1 MPLNHNLKPLQ
12 DNEIAGPITTNP
24 IIKHL
29 QGMNSLSEFLAIE
42 PNGQG
47 SVNFDFDAYS
57 LAKVILGMVENG
69 ETLSFDFKCTLDE
82 DHLAV
87 AAGKVYLPETVVS
100 VSGMSETLGNS
111 DSGKMVY
118 VRLSKSGSTIQGEL
132 VFDDPITHTLMTGN
146 NNYRVCLP
154 VAIVTGSGDNW
165 KVRYRHLGSFAL
177 TQVPYFWI
185 DAYDKSKAQ
194 FLSHGANADGET
206 WIDATECE

>member
-1 MPLNHNLKPLQ
+1 MLNNNRKPLQ
-12 DNEIAGPITTNP
+12 ENEIAGAVTANTVIR
-24 IIKHL
+24 HL
-29 QGMNSLSEFLAIE
+29 QGMNSLSEFLSIE

-57 LAKVILGMVENG
+57 LAKVILGMVEDG
-69 ETLSFDFKCTLDE
+69 ETLSFDFKCKLDKK
-82 DHLAV
+82 HLTV
-87 AAGKVYLPETVVS
+87 VAGKVYLPDTPVVS
-100 VSGMSETLGNS
+100 ISSMSQTLGNS

-118 VRLSKSGSTIQGEL
+118 VRLSKSGSTISGEL
-132 VFDDPITHTLMTGN
+132 VFDDPVTHTLMTGN

-154 VAIVTGSGDNW
+154 VAIVTGSGNNW
-165 KVRYRHLGSFAL
+165 KVRYMHLGSFSL